1 LEKAAE
7 YSFDISNTEA
17 MGDALMYLNMIGI
30 VYLLIH
36 TICMRKS
43 LVKMAL
49 ELDNKEV
56 TPSDFALL
64 VRNIPKD
71 MNK

>member
-1 LEKAAE
+1 MA
-7 YSFDISNTEA
+7 
-17 MGDALMYLNMIGI
+17 DALMYLNMVGI
-30 VYLLIH
+30 AYLLIH

-49 ELDNKEV
+49 EMDHKEV

-64 VRNIPKD
+64 VRNIPRD